1 MSGGNTSPKIYLNVF
16 DTSIGADLGTTELS
30 TNQVPNQNYPSLAS
44 GFSHTAI
51 AWEEFS
57 DGVNIKLSVASND
70 NIPAGLVD
78 EAVSLSQN
86 IEGSNR
92 YPDVEI
98 FGDKLFV
105 IWQSLNEGTVKYISG
120 TITNSNGISELNNKK
135 TLVKVLNIL
144 GQEIERPE
152 PNQVVLYLYDD
163 GSVEKKYIMN

>member
-1 MSGGNTSPKIYLNVF
+1 MSGGNSSRKIYLNLF
-16 DTSIGADLGTTELS
+16 DTANGADLGTTELS

-57 DGVNIKLSVASND
+57 DGVNIKLSIASND

-78 EAVSLSQN
+78 ETVSLSEN

-98 FGDKLFV
+98 LGDKLFV
-105 IWQSLNEGTVKYISG
+105 IWQSLNEGTVKYMSG
-120 TITNSNGISELNNKK
+120 TITNSNGISELSNTK
-135 TLVKVLNIL
+135 TLVKVVNIL
-144 GQEIERPE
+144 GQEIKRPV
-152 PNQVVLYLYDD
+152 PNQALLYLYDD